1 MLEMQKIKIA
11 DFDYNLPDGKI
22 AKFPLENRDDSKLLF
37 YNSSEIKDFKFNQL
51 PSLLGDNTRL
61 IFNNTKV
68 IRARLHFRKPTG
80 ALIEIFCLEPYIPAE
95 YVQSFESTTSCQWA
109 CMIGNAKK
117 WKDDILLQEIN
128 IEEET
133 VTVQAKKAN
142 TNQASPVIEFS
153 WNNSNF
159 SFSEIIETMG
169 QLPIPPYLNRKT
181 EASDLVRYQTVYS
194 KIKGSVAAPTAGLHF
209 TEEVFKK
216 LNDKNIVL
224 EELTLHV
231 GAGTFKPVK
240 SEEIGEHEM
249 HTEHFIVDKSVLQ
262 HLLDQRINIPVGTT
276 SVRTLESLYWLAVKI
291 QKGILKTNLQV
302 EQWDPYLIESNLS
315 KEDALNILIQ
325 FLEDRNLDFV
335 EASTEIMIVPGYQF
349 KISDAIITNF
359 HQPKSTLLLLI
370 SAFVGEDWETIY
382 QHALDHNY
390 RFLSYGDSSLLTKK

>member
-51 PSLLGDNTRL
+51 PSLLSDNTRL

-133 VTVQAKKAN
+133 VTVQAKKVN

-209 TEEVFKK
+209 TKEVFKK

-291 QKGILKTNLQV
+291 RKGILKTNLQV

-370 SAFVGEDWETIY
+370 SAFVGEDWKTIY
-382 QHALDHNY
+382 QHALNHNY